1 MVCDASAS
9 DVTTKAGVFG
19 CGAAVGTGV
28 VPTAS
33 ISFSGEEEPVVP
45 VGSFVDVEGNE
56 DGVVAGCCV
65 GVGTA
70 GMSGVG
76 VAVAAG
82 VAVWLG
88 DGVGAGVV
96 LLITVKSVSAVPVD
110 DTIPIVCVPAVNV
123 LRNCGVKLMIVLPS
137 FTV

>member
-28 VPTAS
+28 VTTAS
-33 ISFSGEEEPVVP
+33 IGFSGEEEPVVP
-45 VGSFVDVEGNE
+45 VGSFVDVDANE
-56 DGVVAGCCV
+56 DDVVAGCCV
-65 GVGTA
+65 GVGTTD
-70 GMSGVG
+70 GMCGIG

-82 VAVWLG
+82 VAVGLG
-88 DGVGAGVV
+88 DGVGVV
-96 LLITVKSVSAVPVD
+96 LLITVKSVSAVPVT
-110 DTIPIVCVPAVNV
+110 DTIPMVCVPGVNI
-123 LRNCGVKLMIVLPS
+123 LRNCGVRLMIVLPS

>member
-1 MVCDASAS
+1 M
-9 DVTTKAGVFG
+9 
-19 CGAAVGTGV
+19 GTGV
-28 VPTAS
+28 VTTAS

-65 GVGTA
+65 GVGTTA
-70 GMSGVG
+70 GVGSVG

-82 VAVWLG
+82 VAVGLG
-88 DGVGAGVV
+88 DTVGVV

-110 DTIPIVCVPAVNV
+110 YTIPIVCVPAVNV
-123 LRNCGVKLMIVLPS
+123 LRNCGVRLMIVLPS